1 MISGAKI
8 KDDKQK
14 GLIIESY
21 VEEIDS
27 DRDSTKMIV
36 DAGIKDKN
44 IQLSILTSKNPSN
57 LTESEFL
64 EGIKGHEKTINQQNK
79 QPSNIHLY
87 APAVITALSTLGI
100 AAGISLI
107 VAGSA
112 ASFGAP
118 ILVASLGLTALYVA
132 KRSRNRSR
140 ENSTPAP
147 SQGSEVKSSS
157 EKSKSREDIQIE
169 RLENLFQKNGKFKE
183 EYFSD
188 SGVLK
193 EEKRFELSNIFK
205 EIDFRIDLDEI
216 DSRIDLDKTNCNL
229 LNSTAQEKLHINCN
243 FLNSTAQQKLHAL
256 KVNKAIDGFAIR
268 DTSLF
273 CKEYNFDGLKVE
285 TDVLERREDLDK
297 EIDSKILELNKQKSR
312 KDLMRIEDN
321 GKNINKTIEQL
332 EKIKESYKSKQN
344 LYPTP
349 HLNPDQIP
357 KANNSE
363 ISLENSK
370 VKLLQFK
377 IAELKSKIENSGDAK
392 EITNLKKIILNQAM
406 EIIGGDEPKKIS
418 RSKSLGFFSIRAD
431 KDIMQDNLEERRKDA
446 QNQIRM
452 NKRKSDLGKVLGV
465 DAEYVTTTIVDH
477 SIARRIEVNIFT
489 NERTDQNMHP
499 SSGEEDP
506 VKGGGFEYT
515 VPKGNPR
522 QPLNGM
528 NARNYVRSLSH
539 SDLGKGVFR
548 ERVRDY

>member
-1 MISGAKI
+1 
-8 KDDKQK
+8 
-14 GLIIESY
+14 
-21 VEEIDS
+21 
-27 DRDSTKMIV
+27 
-36 DAGIKDKN
+36 
-44 IQLSILTSKNPSN
+44 
-57 LTESEFL
+57 
-64 EGIKGHEKTINQQNK
+64 
-79 QPSNIHLY
+79 
-87 APAVITALSTLGI
+87 
-100 AAGISLI
+100 
-107 VAGSA
+107 
-112 ASFGAP
+112 
-118 ILVASLGLTALYVA
+118 
-132 KRSRNRSR
+132 
-140 ENSTPAP
+140 
-147 SQGSEVKSSS
+147 
-157 EKSKSREDIQIE
+157 
-169 RLENLFQKNGKFKE
+169 
-183 EYFSD
+183 
-188 SGVLK
+188 
-193 EEKRFELSNIFK
+193 
-205 EIDFRIDLDEI
+205 
-216 DSRIDLDKTNCNL
+216 
-229 LNSTAQEKLHINCN
+229 
-243 FLNSTAQQKLHAL
+243 
-256 KVNKAIDGFAIR
+256 
-268 DTSLF
+268 
-273 CKEYNFDGLKVE
+273 
-285 TDVLERREDLDK
+285 LERREDLDK

-477 SIARRIEVNIFT
+477 SIAKRIEVNIFT

-499 SSGEEDP
+499 SSGEEDL
-506 VKGGGFEYT
+506 VRGDGFEYT
-515 VPKGNPR
+515 VPKGTPR
-522 QPLNGM
+522 QPLKAM
-528 NARNYVRSLSH
+528 NAGSYVRSLSH
-539 SDLGKGVFR
+539 SDLGKGGFR
-548 ERVRDY
+548 ERVRDH